1 MTLPPTVGSAPLE
14 GLTFGTRDMV
24 QAGHSKCRE
33 MLRSLASQ
41 TRMQFGDCLRGGW
54 ALHLNNS
61 APLLS
66 AWEERIE
73 TDTNILVFR
82 MMDLGHSIAA
92 CLFRYLARNVAML
105 SQIWRFNEP
114 HFTSK
119 HQLHK
124 IWASSCRCSW
134 LYEDDSSCEQCT
146 HLAPSADW
154 GIRQVRSQDT
164 LILRVVLPAPGLRA
178 LR

>member
-1 MTLPPTVGSAPLE
+1 MKSARKPDTGLDSEGHARIGELQSTVSMTLPPTVGSAPLE

-119 HQLHK
+119 HQLK
-124 IWASSCRCSW
+124 EI
-134 LYEDDSSCEQCT
+134 LGEQ
-146 HLAPSADW
+146 L
-154 GIRQVRSQDT
+154 
-164 LILRVVLPAPGLRA
+164 
-178 LR
+178 